1 MYWAN
6 FLHIYQPAKQVEEIF
21 HRVVSESYKQ
31 LIQTLKNYPQ
41 SRITLNINAA
51 LSEQLLGRGY
61 KDLIDDIIFVAGRG
75 QIEFTD
81 SAKYHALL
89 PFLEKDEIIRQIK
102 LNRETNQKIFG
113 SVYNPVGFFP
123 PEMAYDPSLVP
134 IIKALGY
141 RWIIIDEIG
150 LNGRVNQVDTNTI
163 YTIDDTGLY
172 VFFRERNPSNLIMSA
187 LIRRE
192 QDFKEIMGQ
201 EYERKGYMVTGMDG
215 ETFGHHRP
223 GLQKLLT
230 GLLISEDFE
239 HIFFSELPSRIK
251 NRSRVNPLIST
262 WASTE
267 KDVEKGEQFLTWK
280 DNQNKLHNMQWELQ
294 NMVLDSVKRCV
305 RKKYTSEE
313 INSARRKLDQ
323 ALSSDQFFWA
333 SARPWWSLEVIEA
346 GAWALL
352 DTIRSVPRCNPKEI
366 QRAEN
371 LYHAIIA
378 LSFEWQRTGYIRNIY
393 RQYKETPR
401 IPFKDRTI
409 GQGEPWVYDAF
420 IELMKNAMKEATEKE
435 NFEEAILWRD
445 AIWKLDTKNDI
456 YDAVHAI
463 DLLRKQVTNAQILDM
478 IGRYRRE
485 HERLVSGQP
494 EQRGA

>member
-1 MYWAN
+1 MKWAN
-6 FLHIYQPAKQVEEIF
+6 FLHIYQPTNQVDEIF
-21 HRVVSESYKQ
+21 DRVVSESYRP
-31 LIQTLKNYPQ
+31 LIQTLKDYPQ
-41 SRITLNINAA
+41 TKITLNINAA
-51 LSEQLLGRGY
+51 LSEQLLDRGY

-89 PFLEKDEIIRQIK
+89 PFLEKDEIVRQIK

-113 SVYNPVGFFP
+113 HVYNPTGFFP
-123 PEMAYDPSLVP
+123 PEMAYDPALAP

-141 RWIIIDEIG
+141 QWIIIDEIG

-163 YTIDDTGLY
+163 YNIDDTGLY

-187 LIRRE
+187 LVRRE

-201 EYERKGYMVTGMDG
+201 EYERKGYMITGMDG

-239 HIFFSELPSRIK
+239 HVFFSELTSQIK
-251 NRSRVNPLIST
+251 HHVQVSPVVST

-267 KDVEKGEQFLTWK
+267 KDIENNEQFLTWK
-280 DNQNKLHNMQWELQ
+280 DEQNKLHDMQWELQ
-294 NMVLDSVKRCV
+294 SLALNSVKS
-305 RKKYTSEE
+305 YSGASEE
-313 INSARRKLDQ
+313 INLARHKLDQ
-323 ALSSDQFFWA
+323 ALASDQFFWA

-352 DTIRSVPRCNPKEI
+352 DTIRSIPRCNSETI
-366 QRAEN
+366 QRAES
-371 LYHAIIA
+371 LYYSIIA

-401 IPFKDRTI
+401 IPFKDSTI

-420 IELMKNAMKEATEKE
+420 IELMKDAMAEAAKKE

-463 DLLRKQVTNAQILDM
+463 DLLRKQITNVQILDT
-478 IGRYRRE
+478 IGKYRRE
-485 HERLVSGQP
+485 YERLASGQP
-494 EQRGA
+494 EQRV

>member
-1 MYWAN
+1 MKWAN
-6 FLHIYQPAKQVEEIF
+6 FLHIYQPADQVEEIF
-21 HRVVSESYKQ
+21 HRVVSESYKP
-31 LIQTLKNYPQ
+31 LIQTLKDYPQ
-41 SRITLNINAA
+41 TKITLNINAA

-61 KDLIDDIIFVAGRG
+61 KDLINDIIFVAKRG

-102 LNRETNQKIFG
+102 LNRKTNQKIFG
-113 SVYNPVGFFP
+113 PVYNPVGFFP
-123 PEMAYDPSLVP
+123 PEMAYDPSLAP
-134 IIKALGY
+134 IIKTLGY
-141 RWIIIDEIG
+141 QWIIIDEIG
-150 LNGRVNQVDTNTI
+150 FNGRINQVDTNTI
-163 YTIDDTGLY
+163 YTIGDTRLY

-187 LIRRE
+187 LVRRE
-192 QDFKEIMGQ
+192 QDFKEIMGG

-223 GLQKLLT
+223 GLQELLT
-230 GLLISEDFE
+230 GLLISDDFE
-239 HIFFSELPSRIK
+239 HIFFSELPEQISERQ
-251 NRSRVNPLIST
+251 SVSPVIST

-267 KDVEKGEQFLTWK
+267 KDIEKEEQFLTWK
-280 DNQNKLHNMQWELQ
+280 DSQNKLHDMQWEMQHL
-294 NMVLDSVKRCV
+294 VLDSVKNCLG
-305 RKKYTSEE
+305 TLEE
-313 INSARRKLDQ
+313 INLARHKLDQ
-323 ALSSDQFFWA
+323 ALASDQFFWA

-352 DTIRSVPRCNPKEI
+352 DTIQSIPRCNTEAT

-393 RQYKETPR
+393 RQYKEAPR
-401 IPFKDRTI
+401 IPFKDNTV

-420 IELMKNAMKEATEKE
+420 IELMKDAMKEAAKKE

-456 YDAVHAI
+456 YDAIHAI
-463 DLLRKQVTNAQILDM
+463 DLLRKQVTNAQILDT
-478 IGRYRRE
+478 IGKYRRE
-485 HERLVSGQP
+485 YEKLASGQP
-494 EQRGA
+494 EQRGV